1 MKERDIVRRLVAF
14 ARGRP
19 LPRGETKQ
27 LHIGADR
34 DVLVLAFVRM
44 GGESRPWGIALGHP
58 DADPTILT
66 VPEGRNR
73 DLVAGMCAILAPT
86 LLEHLKTPGFVE
98 KAPIS
103 WKELRPLR
111 QVWLPNGSHVDML
124 HHLAYAYTFTRWGPD
139 AETIL
144 NPLGRAAGW
153 LFREAQRP
161 GQQHVIAATDALRVA
176 YTFPAQPT
184 RLEHLGFLLAWLAD
198 DLPPDQRLAAAH
210 EAEDLAVSTTLDP
223 MIERSHIE
231 NPLEEWHTARND
243 GDADRG
249 RAAEAT
255 ISDVLESE
263 LRHRYQLTVKAIHRL
278 RDDERRVNR
287 GVTQLVTEGLKEQWY
302 QHTRLEIGRDSEED
316 GPAFTPSPETDRY
329 PAAAGSRYMVHLA
342 SADVVESVLLHDDS
356 ELQAEAIARGDGF
369 CGTIVDVEDRSVSRR
384 IRPVWTVRNRDPGP
398 LRLRRGSW
406 VCVIGLPK
414 RAAEILTVTDKPD
427 GSRLFEIEIT
437 GWKTRPQS
445 APPGTLAATDRT
457 LIGSQ
462 VGFVRRSAS
471 GISRTKS
478 FRIWAKDNPGSW
490 LTHAQP
496 AGPRT
501 TMAPD
506 VGEDIAS
513 ITPPNPAESTDG

>member
-27 LHIGADR
+27 VYVGADR
-34 DVLVLAFVRM
+34 DVLIVAFIRM
-44 GGESRPWGIALGHP
+44 GGESRPWGIAYGHP
-58 DADPTILT
+58 NTSPAILT

-73 DLVAGMCAILAPT
+73 DLVADMCAAFAPT
-86 LLEHLKTPGFVE
+86 LLSHVRTPSFVDE
-98 KAPIS
+98 PAAG
-103 WKELRPLR
+103 WENLRPLR
-111 QVWLPNGSHVDML
+111 QLWLPNGSHIDML
-124 HHLAYAYTFTRWGPD
+124 HHLAFAYTFTRWRSD
-139 AETIL
+139 ASTIL

-161 GQQHVIAATDALRVA
+161 GEQHVIAATDALRAA

-184 RLEHLGFLLAWLAD
+184 RLEHLGFLLAWLDD

-210 EAEDLAVSTTLDP
+210 EAEDLAMSTTLDP

-255 ISDVLESE
+255 ISDVLKSE

-302 QHTRLEIGRDSEED
+302 QHTRLEIGRDSKED

-342 SADVVESVLLHDDS
+342 SADIVESVLLHDDS
-356 ELQAEAIARGDGF
+356 ELQAETIARGDGF
-369 CGTIVDVEDRSVSRR
+369 RGTILDVENRSDDRR
-384 IRPVWTVRNRDPGP
+384 IRPVWTLRNSDPGP

-406 VCVIGLPK
+406 VCVIGLPQRTAK
-414 RAAEILTVTDKPD
+414 ILSVADEHD
-427 GSRLFEIEIT
+427 GSRTFEIEIT

-445 APPGTLAATDRT
+445 APQGTLAATDST
-457 LIGSQ
+457 LVGHQ
-462 VGFVRRSAS
+462 VGFVKSSAS

-478 FRIWAKDNPGSW
+478 IRIWSANNPGSW
-490 LTHAQP
+490 LTHARP

-513 ITPPNPAESTDG
+513 ITRT